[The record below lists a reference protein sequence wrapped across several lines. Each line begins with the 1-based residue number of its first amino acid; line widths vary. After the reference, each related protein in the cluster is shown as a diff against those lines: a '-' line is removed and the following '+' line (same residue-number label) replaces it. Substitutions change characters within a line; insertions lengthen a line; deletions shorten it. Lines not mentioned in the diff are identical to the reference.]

1 MHPTISVILPVY
13 NCEEY
18 IYESVQN
25 ILDQTFEDFELLIIN
40 DGSTD
45 KSKQI
50 IMSLNDKRI
59 RYIENRNNQG
69 LIKALN
75 KGLYFAEGEFIARM
89 DADDLCVNIRF
100 QKQLEYFRQE
110 HNADIL
116 GTNQY
121 IVGTNN
127 RILHQ
132 LNNEENKVK
141 LLLQPAVAHSSVM
154 MKRESLNKN
163 RLYYDKIAL
172 HAEDYKLWVDS
183 SLSGLSIHNLP
194 ECLCGYRVHNNQI
207 SNTQAH
213 IQKMVADEIR
223 LSYAKYFFKDIIDGK
238 EKEYLLLLL
247 GCTDY
252 LEDGQIRRI
261 EELYHRLIK
270 RNKEKLYFCQ
280 SVFERFLYHRLL
292 NLKKEH
298 A

>member
-25 ILDQTFEDFELLIIN
+25 ILEQTFENFELLIIN

-110 HNADIL
+110 HNVDIL

-163 RLYYDKIAL
+163 RLYYDKMAL

-194 ECLCGYRVHNNQI
+194 ECLCGYRVHDNQI

-247 GCTDY
+247 GFTDY